1 MLQLVEDVSDPAS
14 QKAALAFFG
23 RCVQV
28 WGQPVGGQ
36 AQNGSETGAS
46 LPGFERFIY
55 EQLVPTAFGVMA
67 LPNFNP
73 KDGQMMVVRYG
84 LLLHLRHTLTIVQ
97 VVHEVANLLQT
108 ICKTRGP
115 ESYNYFVSV
124 FLPSK
129 GWPSETA
136 LDFTTKLRDL
146 DGKAF
151 RKYFTDLIRASR
163 TSS

>member
-28 WGQPVGGQ
+28 WGQPASGQ
-36 AQNGSETGAS
+36 GQNGSETGAS

-73 KDGQMMVVRYG
+73 KDGQMMVVRYS
-84 LLLHLRHTLTIVQ
+84 LSSF
-97 VVHEVANLLQT
+97 
-108 ICKTRGP
+108 P
-115 ESYNYFVSV
+115 
-124 FLPSK
+124 PSI
-129 GWPSETA
+129 
-136 LDFTTKLRDL
+136 F
-146 DGKAF
+146 
-151 RKYFTDLIRASR
+151 
-163 TSS
+163 